1 MLSEFQGRSGPVLQ
15 SWVKDHGVVVKML
28 SDEVLTK
35 LGNVAG
41 EVISELAA
49 ADKMTA
55 KVLKSMAKF
64 RTEQV
69 AYSNT
74 MEGAF
79 LNARNLPFKFPT

>member
-74 MEGAF
+74 METAF
-79 LNARNLPFKFPT
+79 LNARNLPFKFPA